1 MKASAESALL
11 PSATLLFFMPPDW
24 GERQQRASAQ
34 HLSQAVQH
42 GVGHR
47 VRVLRVDTALHPEIM
62 TSFDIH
68 YTPAFVLVQ
77 HGTEV
82 WRQEGSTD
90 PATLTRIA
98 RQLLT
103 T

>member
-1 MKASAESALL
+1 
-11 PSATLLFFMPPDW
+11 MPPDW
-24 GERQQRASAQ
+24 GDLRQRASAQ
-34 HLSQAVQH
+34 RLAQAIQH
-42 GVGHR
+42 GVGPR
-47 VRVLRVDTALHPEIM
+47 LRVLRVDTALHPEIM

-68 YTPAFVLVQ
+68 VTPAFVLVQ
-77 HGTEV
+77 HGTEL

-90 PATLTRIA
+90 PATLTHIA